1 MKTSKFCTEMIAR
14 HAELEMEKLN
24 KMQEFVNDKLGGAE
38 ISQGK
43 FDALVSYAYRLAT
56 RSIEGVDKAKAL
68 IEQVK
73 SNPTGNF
80 AAIFVEGAT
89 GNDVRWSKEE
99 VSLFENH

>member
-1 MKTSKFCTEMIAR
+1 MIAR

-43 FDALVSYAYRLAT
+43 FDSLVSYAYRLAT

-73 SNPTGNF
+73 SNPTDNF